1 MWLWITL
8 VISFLTTFLI
18 TPFIIRLG
26 FKFGFV
32 DDPARNHPAVI
43 HKKPI
48 PRGGGIATFIGFSFS
63 IIVINI
69 LSGAFSVSKSLIGIL
84 LSGLII
90 VLVGL
95 LDDLY
100 DLSPYLRLVTNILVA
115 GIVVG
120 AGVGITNF
128 TNPFGGFVQLD
139 SIIYYFSLPSF
150 FGFFAGTHSIILI
163 ADIVAFFWIIWI
175 MNALNW
181 SSGVD
186 GQLPGIAVITLT
198 ILAIVSSQLITS
210 DPNQFTVAVI
220 ALAAAGAFLGF
231 LPWSF
236 YPQKIMPGYGGSSLA
251 GFLIAVLAILS
262 GAKLATALLVLLIP
276 LVDSIWAVTRR
287 VLRGQSPVWGDSF
300 HLHHQL
306 LKMGWSIPQICF
318 LYYFLTLLLGVL
330 AINLDTQEKFFAI
343 LILGTIIFSLLF
355 TSFVILKKTG
365 LKLHDKSR

>member
-8 VISFLTTFLI
+8 LVSFLI
-18 TPFIIRLG
+18 TFLVTPFVVKLG
-26 FKFGFV
+26 FRFGFL
-32 DDPARNHPAVI
+32 DLPARKHPAII

-48 PRGGGIATFIGFSFS
+48 PRGGGIAAFVGFSLSILIINLLSDSFS
-63 IIVINI
+63 
-69 LSGAFSVSKSLIGIL
+69 LSKNLIGIL
-84 LSGLII
+84 ISSLII
-90 VLVGL
+90 VVVGL

-120 AGVGITNF
+120 AGVGIASF
-128 TNPFGGFVQLD
+128 TNPFGGLVQLD
-139 SIIYYFSLPSF
+139 SIIYSFSLPSF
-150 FGFFAGTHSIILI
+150 FGPLAGFHSIILF
-163 ADIVAFFWIIWI
+163 ADIVAFFWIIWV

-198 ILAIVSSQLITS
+198 ILAVVSSQLIAS
-210 DPNQFTVAVI
+210 DQNQFTVAIV

-251 GFLIAVLAILS
+251 GFLIATLAILS

-276 LVDSIWAVTRR
+276 LVDSIWAIVRR
-287 VLRGQSPVWGDSF
+287 LIRGRSPVWGDSF

-318 LYYFLTLLLGVL
+318 LYYFLTLALGIL

-355 TSFVILKKTG
+355 TSFVILRRAKI
-365 LKLHDKSR
+365 KLNDKSS